1 MSRKTDA
8 PSDRVRLRRSHER
21 GIYEKQ
27 QIYDLLDQLPLA
39 HVGYLIDGA
48 PFVTPTFQW
57 REGNR
62 VYWHGSSAS
71 RMLRNS
77 NANEVCVT
85 CSTLDGFVMAR
96 SGFHHSVNYRSVMLL
111 GKAEKVEGIAAKE
124 ERLKT
129 FIDGLFP
136 GRWDMLREMTGQELK
151 ATTILSMEI
160 DEASAKVRTGGP
172 VDDEEDYE
180 LPIWAGVIPL
190 TQQVAPIEH
199 DPRNLPGVEAPV
211 HVTSFKLP

>member
-1 MSRKTDA
+1 MLVQRWCGS
-8 PSDRVRLRRSHER
+8 
-21 GIYEKQ
+21 
-27 QIYDLLDQLPLA
+27 LDQLPLA

-85 CSTLDGFVMAR
+85 CSALDGFVMAR

-199 DPRNLPGVEAPV
+199 DPRNLPGVEAPK

>member
-1 MSRKTDA
+1 MSRQTEA
-8 PSDRVRLRRSHER
+8 PGDRMRLRRSHER

-39 HVGYLIDGA
+39 HVGYLVDGI

-71 RMLRNS
+71 RMLRKS
-77 NANEVCVT
+77 NETEVCVT
-85 CSTLDGFVMAR
+85 CSALDGFVMAR
-96 SGFHHSVNYRSVMLL
+96 SGFHHSVNYRSVMLI
-111 GKAEKVEGIAAKE
+111 GRAEKVEGPSQKE

-129 FIDGLFP
+129 FINGLFP

-160 DEASAKVRTGGP
+160 DEASAKVNSSGTFP
-172 VDDEEDYE
+172 
-180 LPIWAGVIPL
+180 W
-190 TQQVAPIEH
+190 
-199 DPRNLPGVEAPV
+199 
-211 HVTSFKLP
+211 F